1 MFHVFDTIYMLFPRL
16 SSGVL
21 RDSTH
26 AVQVNYILLSKGHY
40 QLMWVV
46 KCYKWES
53 SETTIVTYNEELIS
67 ERTSTS
73 SYKTEKIVER

>member
-1 MFHVFDTIYMLFPRL
+1 
-16 SSGVL
+16 
-21 RDSTH
+21 
-26 AVQVNYILLSKGHY
+26 
-40 QLMWVV
+40 MWVV